1 MKAKQRAALIT
12 GGATGIGYAT
22 ARRLAQDGAAVVMM
36 GPDEQAGRA
45 AEARLRADDLQAY
58 FVAGDVTHEA
68 QVEHCFAQA
77 QQLVGGVDILV
88 NNAAIFTPIPFATSD
103 YAQWHRVFDVI
114 VDGAYYC
121 ARTAAQAM
129 IARGGGGHIVNIS
142 SINAH
147 RALLDSSPYNAA
159 KGALD
164 QLTRCLAVELAPHNI
179 YVNGVAPGF
188 IDTTMAITNG
198 VNELETDEF
207 QTIYIQHRKIPLQ
220 RPGQPEEVAAVVAFL
235 VSADASYITGA
246 TIPVDGGL
254 AVTF

>member
-1 MKAKQRAALIT
+1 MKAKQRTALIT

-22 ARRLAQDGAAVVMM
+22 ARRLAQDGAAVVIM
-36 GPDEQAGRA
+36 GPNERDGRA
-45 AEARLRADDLQAY
+45 AEARLRAEGMQAH
-58 FVAGDVTHEA
+58 FVAGDVTQAA
-68 QVEHCFAQA
+68 QVAHCFGEAER
-77 QQLVGGVDILV
+77 LHGSIDILV
-88 NNAAIFTPIPFATSD
+88 NNAAIFAPMPFATSS

-121 ARTAAQAM
+121 ARAAAQGM
-129 IARGGGGHIVNIS
+129 IACGRGGHIVNVS

-147 RALLDSSPYNAA
+147 RALADSSPYNAA

-164 QLTRCLAVELAPHNI
+164 QLTRCLALELAPHNI

-188 IDTTMAITNG
+188 IDTAMAITDG
-198 VNELETDEF
+198 VNELETDDF
-207 QTIYIQHRKIPLQ
+207 QTMYIEHRKIPQQ
-220 RPGQPEEVAAVVAFL
+220 RPGQPDEVAAVIAFL
-235 VSADASYITGA
+235 VSPDASYITGA

>member
-1 MKAKQRAALIT
+1 
-12 GGATGIGYAT
+12 
-22 ARRLAQDGAAVVMM
+22 
-36 GPDEQAGRA
+36 
-45 AEARLRADDLQAY
+45 
-58 FVAGDVTHEA
+58 VA
-68 QVEHCFAQA
+68 HCFGEAKR
-77 QQLVGGVDILV
+77 LLGGIDILV
-88 NNAAIFTPIPFATSD
+88 NNAAIFEPMPFATSD

-129 IARGGGGHIVNIS
+129 IARGDGGHIVNIS

-147 RALLDSSPYNAA
+147 RALVDSSPYNTA

-179 YVNGVAPGF
+179 HVNGVAPGF
-188 IDTTMAITNG
+188 IDTAMSITDG
-198 VNELETDEF
+198 VNELETDDF
-207 QTIYIQHRKIPLQ
+207 QTIYIQHRKIPQQ
-220 RPGQPEEVAAVVAFL
+220 RPGQPDEVAAVVAFL

>member
-22 ARRLAQDGAAVVMM
+22 TRRLAQNGIAVVMM
-36 GPDEQAGRA
+36 GPDEKAGQA
-45 AEARLRADDLQAY
+45 AEAQLRAADLQAY
-58 FVAGDVTHEA
+58 FVAGDVTQEA
-68 QVEHCFAQA
+68 QVAHCFGEAKR
-77 QQLVGGVDILV
+77 LLGGIDILV
-88 NNAAIFTPIPFATSD
+88 NNAAIFEPMPFATSD

-129 IARGGGGHIVNIS
+129 IARGDGGHIVNIS

-147 RALLDSSPYNAA
+147 RALVDSSPYNAA

-179 YVNGVAPGF
+179 HVNGVAPGF
-188 IDTTMAITNG
+188 IDTAMSITDG
-198 VNELETDEF
+198 VNELETDDF
-207 QTIYIQHRKIPLQ
+207 QTIYIQHRKIPQQ
-220 RPGQPEEVAAVVAFL
+220 RPGQPDEVAAVVAFL